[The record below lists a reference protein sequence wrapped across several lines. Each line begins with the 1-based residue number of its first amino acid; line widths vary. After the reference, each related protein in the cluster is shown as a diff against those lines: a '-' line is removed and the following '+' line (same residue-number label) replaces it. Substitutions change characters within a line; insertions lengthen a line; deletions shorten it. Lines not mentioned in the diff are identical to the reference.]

1 MFKWLLGAAFGG
13 ALVYFLDPQN
23 GQKRRDEA
31 MNWISTMLEQSPDRL
46 QDFSQAAQDQIQGL
60 SNNVSQRV
68 SQMRTGATT
77 GSNTGSSITGS
88 SFK

>member
-1 MFKWLLGAAFGG
+1 MFKWLLGALFGG

-46 QDFSQAAQDQIQGL
+46 QDFGQAAQDQIQGL
-60 SNNVSQRV
+60 SSNVSQRV
-68 SQMRTGATT
+68 SQMRTGTGATA
-77 GSNTGSSITGS
+77 GSNAGSSLP
-88 SFK
+88 